1 MESGRRKII
10 ILLLSLAAGIVQA
23 QDSTRYRTMVR
34 IYEDND
40 FMNVWGNGTDKGYT
54 NGTRLDIFY
63 NKKGPSRFFIDRWMP
78 KAGDSSINTFGWGI
92 MQTMITPYD
101 IHRRVPDNNDYPYS
115 GALFAVHS
123 LHASNPKKKYNVQ
136 TEWMIG
142 VIGPPSLAKETQTF
156 MHRLIAYQKPM
167 GWAYQL
173 PTDLILNLN
182 LSTEKLL
189 AHVNKGIELIGG
201 AQVFG
206 GTALNGA
213 ALYSLIRFGKMRPYF
228 NGLLSQYTGDH
239 RRQFYF
245 IFKPAVEWMLSNAL
259 LEGGVFTQ
267 AKKDEQETRNG
278 ELPAAGRRRIVGKLD
293 YGVVLASGRL
303 SLSFTQSTATQLIKG
318 LNGQS
323 IGNVS
328 LYVAW

>member
-1 MESGRRKII
+1 MESGSRKII
-10 ILLLSLAAGIVQA
+10 VLLLTLAAGIAQA
-23 QDSTRYRTMVR
+23 QDTTRYRTMVR

-40 FMNVWGNGTDKGYT
+40 FMNIWGNGTDKGYT

-63 NKKGPSRFFIDRWMP
+63 TKKKPSRFFIDRWMP

-101 IHRRVPDNNDYPYS
+101 IHLRIPDKYDYPYS
-115 GALFAVHS
+115 GALFVTHT
-123 LHASNPKKKYNVQ
+123 LHASNPKKKYNLQ

-142 VIGPPSLAKETQTF
+142 VMGPPALAKELQTF
-156 MHRLIAYQKPM
+156 MHRLIGYQKPR
-167 GWAYQL
+167 GWDYQL

-182 LSTEKLL
+182 LAAEKQL
-189 AHVNKGIELIGG
+189 AHINKGMELIGG

-213 ALYSLIRFGKMRPYF
+213 ALYSLLRFGKMRPYF
-228 NGLLSQYTGDH
+228 NGLLSQYTGGRH
-239 RRQFYF
+239 RQFYF
-245 IFKPAVEWMLSNAL
+245 ILKPAVEWMLSNAL

-267 AKKDEQETRNG
+267 TKKDEQETRNG
-278 ELPAAGRRRIVGKLD
+278 ELPAAGRRRVIGKLD
-293 YGVVLASGRL
+293 YGVVLASGRI
-303 SLSFTQSTATQLIKG
+303 SISYTQTSATPLIKG

-323 IGNVS
+323 IGNLS